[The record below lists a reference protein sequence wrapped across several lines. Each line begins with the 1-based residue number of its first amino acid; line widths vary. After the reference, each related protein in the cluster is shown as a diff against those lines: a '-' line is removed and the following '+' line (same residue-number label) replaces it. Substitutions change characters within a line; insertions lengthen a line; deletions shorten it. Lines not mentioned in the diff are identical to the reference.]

1 MYSKHDRHTNQPQK
15 NGRSE
20 SGFQMAL
27 TRKKPQ
33 PTTPKGLS
41 EPMSSG
47 SGPIAKAAA
56 KRRGLGLGGLLHGI
70 GRLPG
75 PLRKLNSHKQQKLA
89 ERRKADEAEAS
100 RRRQAVLRNRRPT
113 SVPMLNAAVVSRT
126 ADDQNNR
133 AARPASMPSVTI
145 LDKPLPKPTA
155 RPAAKPVVKP
165 MINPVVKPQ
174 VHSNATKATA
184 PPAAPTRPI
193 ISDVTPVRPM
203 SRGAIAGHVRRPAQ
217 PAVRRVQL

>member
-1 MYSKHDRHTNQPQK
+1 
-15 NGRSE
+15 
-20 SGFQMAL
+20 MAL

-70 GRLPG
+70 GKLPG

-133 AARPASMPSVTI
+133 AARPASMPNVTI
-145 LDKPLPKPTA
+145 LKKPLPKPVATPVA
-155 RPAAKPVVKP
+155 RPAAKLTVKP
-165 MINPVVKPQ
+165 MTKPVVKPQ
-174 VHSNATKATA
+174 VQSSVNKATPA
-184 PPAAPTRPI
+184 PAAPIRPI

-203 SRGAIAGHVRRPAQ
+203 SRGAVAGHVRRPAQ